1 MNKPKTKKLF
11 NKKKIKTKK
20 RGVGQKYRLKTK
32 KGGVGPRDLLSM
44 VLARKDVPSD
54 VRKYV
59 LEYTPKPIDNT
70 NINRLVVEYF
80 DRGDTDTTRQRVI
93 DNYGTINEW
102 DVGKVTDMSF
112 LFSRLEDRFNE
123 NISNWNVSNVTCMDY
138 MFFNASS
145 FNQPLNAWNV
155 SQVESMNSI
164 FDNARSFNQPL
175 NAWNVSHV
183 KDMGCVKR
191 DNYGWYV

>member
-32 KGGVGPRDLLSM
+32 KGGVDPRELLSL

-59 LEYTPKPIDNT
+59 LEYTPTIDNT
-70 NINRLVVEYF
+70 NINRLVREYF
-80 DRGDTDTTRQRVI
+80 DRGDTTRQRVI
-93 DNYGTINEW
+93 GTYGTINEW
-102 DVGKVTDMSF
+102 DVGKVTDMHS
-112 LFSRLEDRFNE
+112 LFGGYERFDE
-123 NISNWNVSNVTCMDY
+123 NISNWNVSNVTRMDG
-138 MFFNASS
+138 MFNGASD

-155 SQVESMNSI
+155 SQVENMKAMFS
-164 FDNARSFNQPL
+164 NASAFNQPL

-183 KDMGCVKR
+183 K
-191 DNYGWYV
+191 

>member
-59 LEYTPKPIDNT
+59 LEYTPKPIDNV
-70 NINRLVVEYF
+70 NINRLVREYF

-93 DNYGTINEW
+93 GNYGTINEW
-102 DVGKVTDMSF
+102 DVGKVTDMSR
-112 LFSRLEDRFNE
+112 LFGGLERFDE
-123 NISNWNVSNVTCMDY
+123 NISNWNVSNVTRMDG
-138 MFFNASS
+138 MFSGANS

-155 SQVESMNSI
+155 SQVRNMCYMFEGAYI
-164 FDNARSFNQPL
+164 FQSTSQCL
-175 NAWNVSHV
+175 ECISS
-183 KDMGCVKR
+183 
-191 DNYGWYV
+191 